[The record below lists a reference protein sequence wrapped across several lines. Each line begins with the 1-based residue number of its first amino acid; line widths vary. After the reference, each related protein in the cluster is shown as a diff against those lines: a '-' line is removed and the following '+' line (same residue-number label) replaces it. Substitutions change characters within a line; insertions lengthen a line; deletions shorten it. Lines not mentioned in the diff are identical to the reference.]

1 MNYDIKNRSLTE
13 KYKEV
18 SDMRKI
24 RVALCQMNSTVGDLD
39 GNVAKM
45 KEMIVTAQDF
55 GAELVVFPELAICG
69 YPPQD
74 AVLYDGLN
82 RDMENADA
90 EFFRFLQNR
99 TVANDG
105 RGAIVV
111 WGNIRRGI
119 GLRNSA
125 KVFIPG
131 QTTNGFPATSPAYQD
146 KRRLPNYGVFDELR
160 YFRSGVDEPSKLF
173 AARDFRFGVTICE
186 DIWYQQNFLPD
197 FALNGAELVVNINAS
212 PYHIGKPKYREDM
225 IRSRAGDNQVFALY
239 VNMVGGQG
247 GIVFDGD
254 SMVVGPKGN
263 LIARAN
269 LFEEEILYADLDLG
283 EVERVRLRDIRL
295 NMLERPVVE
304 TIPFEFYPREF
315 EGVPSSIN
323 TIAEDMPDIEQ
334 TYKALVLM
342 VRDYVQKQGLKGA
355 VIGLSGGIDSA
366 VTGVIA
372 SEALGKENMT
382 FISMPSKYSSEGSVN
397 DAKQLA
403 YNLDMYEQFKVIP
416 IQREVDEYMHSH
428 EGAFGPI
435 QNPVTAENIQARV
448 RGNMLMM
455 YANDNP
461 GVIVLSTGNK
471 SEVSV
476 GYCTLYG
483 DMVGGFNPLLDV
495 YKTDVYKLAGFI
507 NSRAGYALV
516 PKEIIEKPPSAELRA
531 DQKDTDSLPPYDKL
545 DPLLRLHIEECMTSE
560 EIISSGFCEE
570 HGVTAEEVR
579 RVVRSLVRGSEFK
592 RQQGV
597 IGSRI
602 SPIAFGIGRRM
613 PIVNKFRM

>member
-1 MNYDIKNRSLTE
+1 
-13 KYKEV
+13 
-18 SDMRKI
+18 MRRL

-45 KEMIVTAQDF
+45 KEKIDTCQEN
-55 GAELVVFPELAICG
+55 GAELVVFPELAIPG

-90 EFFRFLQNR
+90 EFFRFLQAR
-99 TVANDG
+99 ATANHG

-111 WGNIRRGI
+111 WGNIRRGV

-125 KVFIPG
+125 KIFIPG
-131 QTTNGFPATSPAYQD
+131 QTVNGFPAKQSAYQD

-160 YFRSGVDEPSKLF
+160 YFRPGDDEPSKLF

-212 PYHIGKPKYREDM
+212 PFHIGKPKYREDM
-225 IRSRAGDNQVFALY
+225 IRARAGDNQVFVLY
-239 VNMVGGQG
+239 ANMVGGQG

-254 SMVVGPKGN
+254 SMVVGPNGD

-283 EVERVRLRDIRL
+283 EVDRVRLKDVRL
-295 NMLERPVVE
+295 NRLQRSTVE
-304 TIPFEFYPREF
+304 TIPFEFYPSYNT
-315 EGVPSSIN
+315 GNPGAVN
-323 TIAEDMPDIEQ
+323 TIAEGITDVAQ
-334 TYKALVLM
+334 VYKALVLM

-366 VTGVIA
+366 VCGVIA
-372 SEALGKENMT
+372 CEALGKENMT
-382 FISMPSKYSSEGSVN
+382 FLSMPSKYSSDGSVN
-397 DAKQLA
+397 DAKRLA
-403 YNLDMYEQFKVIP
+403 YNLGIYEQFKIIP
-416 IQREVDEYMHSH
+416 IQREVDEFISSH
-428 EGAFGPI
+428 ESAFGPI

-455 YANDNP
+455 YSNDNP

-483 DMVGGFNPLLDV
+483 DMVGGFNPLSDA
-495 YKTDVYKLAGFI
+495 YKTDVYKLAKFI
-507 NSRAGYALV
+507 NYRAGFDLI
-516 PKEIIEKPPSAELRA
+516 PKETIEKAPSAELRK
-531 DQKDTDSLPPYDKL
+531 DQKDTDSLPPYAKL
-545 DPLLRLHIEECMTSE
+545 DPLLRLHIEGCMTSE
-560 EIISSGFCEE
+560 EIISGGFCEE
-570 HGVTAEEVR
+570 HGMTEEEVR
-579 RVVRSLVRGSEFK
+579 RVARRLVRGSEYK

-602 SPIAFGIGRRM
+602 SQIAFGMGRRM

>member
-1 MNYDIKNRSLTE
+1 
-13 KYKEV
+13 
-18 SDMRKI
+18 MRKL

-45 KEMIVTAQDF
+45 KEMTDTSEKN
-55 GAELVVFPELAICG
+55 GAELVVFPELAIPG

-82 RDMENADA
+82 QDMENADA

-99 TVANDG
+99 ATANHG

-125 KVFIPG
+125 KIFIPG
-131 QTTNGFPATSPAYQD
+131 QTVNGFPATRPAYQD

-173 AARDFRFGVTICE
+173 AARDLRFGVTICE

-197 FALNGAELVVNINAS
+197 FALNGAQVVVNINAS
-212 PYHIGKPKYREDM
+212 PYHIKKPKYREDM
-225 IRSRAGDNQVFALY
+225 MRARAGDNQVFVLY

-254 SMVVGPKGN
+254 SMVVGPKGD
-263 LIARAN
+263 LIAKAN
-269 LFEEEILYADLDLG
+269 LFQEEILYADLDLSD
-283 EVERVRLRDIRL
+283 VERVRLRDVRL
-295 NMLERPVVE
+295 NGIARPKVE
-304 TIPFEFYPREF
+304 TIRFDFF
-315 EGVPSSIN
+315 GNDN
-323 TIAEDMPDIEQ
+323 TGRGSGGLVNETPDDISQ
-334 TYKALVLM
+334 IYDALVLM
-342 VRDYVQKQGLKGA
+342 TRDYIEKQGLKGA

-366 VTGVIA
+366 IVVVIA
-372 SEALGKENMT
+372 CEAIGRENVT
-382 FISMPSKYSSEGSVN
+382 VFSMPSKFSSQGSTE
-397 DAKQLA
+397 DAKRLA
-403 YNLDMYEQFKVIP
+403 YNLGIYERFKVAP
-416 IQREVDEYMHSH
+416 IQREVDEFISAY
-428 EGAFGPI
+428 EGEFGPI
-435 QNPVTAENIQARV
+435 KNPVTRENIQARV
-448 RGNMLMM
+448 RGNKLMM
-455 YANDNP
+455 YSNDNL

-495 YKTDVYKLAGFI
+495 YKTDVYKLAKFI
-507 NSRAGYALV
+507 NSRAGYDLI
-516 PKEIIEKPPSAELRA
+516 PREIIEKPPSAELRA
-531 DQKDTDSLPPYDKL
+531 DQKDTDSLPPYDVL
-545 DPLLRLHIEECMTSE
+545 DPLLRLIIEECMTSE
-560 EIISSGFCEE
+560 EIIESGFCKENRLEE
-570 HGVTAEEVR
+570 DAVR
-579 RVVRSLVRGSEFK
+579 RVARAMVRGSEFK

-613 PIVNKFRM
+613 PIVNKFKM